1 VIAAAAAGRL
11 ATLFGSVKSLMYNTD
26 RGDRVQ
32 IITVHARPR
41 GQRGRSMKKADA
53 DSDELRAEYKREDF
67 GVLVRGKYAARA
79 KEASNVVVLDPDV
92 AEAFPNA
99 LAVNQAL
106 RGLLELA
113 KANVRTS
120 AQSLHQIHEAT

>member
-1 VIAAAAAGRL
+1 
-11 ATLFGSVKSLMYNTD
+11 
-26 RGDRVQ
+26 
-32 IITVHARPR
+32 
-41 GQRGRSMKKADA
+41 MKKADA

-120 AQSLHQIHEAT
+120 AQSLHQTHEAT